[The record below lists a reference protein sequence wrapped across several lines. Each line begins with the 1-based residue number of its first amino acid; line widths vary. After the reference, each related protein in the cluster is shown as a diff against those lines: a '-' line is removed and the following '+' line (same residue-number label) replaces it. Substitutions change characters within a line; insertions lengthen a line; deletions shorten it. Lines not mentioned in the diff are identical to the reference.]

1 MNLNSTTPKLEMLLH
16 SHQVLTLNNPRHNM
30 TIECKEGVVWVTAA
44 GEYKDYVLVPGKRC
58 EPKTSG
64 EVVIEAINEACLDIE
79 EQ

>member
-16 SHQVLTLNNPRHNM
+16 SHQLLTLNNSRHNVA
-30 TIECKEGVVWVTAA
+30 IECKEGVVWVTAA
-44 GEYKDYVLVPGKRC
+44 GEYEDYVLSAGKRY
-58 EPKTSG
+58 EPKTRG